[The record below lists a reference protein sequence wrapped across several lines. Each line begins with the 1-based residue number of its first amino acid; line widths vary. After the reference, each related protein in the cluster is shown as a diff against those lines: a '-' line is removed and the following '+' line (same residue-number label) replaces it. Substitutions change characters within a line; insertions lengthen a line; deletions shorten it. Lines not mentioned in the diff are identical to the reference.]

1 MQGNAPPGVIPPN
14 VTPGSTTPQCS
25 SCGVSNRSFFKR
37 HLHRHGGL
45 VEIKVALNLN
55 HVLNFEI
62 IKINE
67 VPGHKGPPNILYN
80 MFALGK
86 SRKEQVKGSQR
97 FILASSM
104 DIS

>member
-1 MQGNAPPGVIPPN
+1 M
-14 VTPGSTTPQCS
+14 
-25 SCGVSNRSFFKR
+25 
-37 HLHRHGGL
+37 
-45 VEIKVALNLN
+45 EIKVALNLN

-80 MFALGK
+80 MFAVGK